1 MNKQNAVST
10 GLAGI
15 AGGGVVALVI
25 GVLGVGSTTTTVYDS
40 GGNSSTGAVPAADG
54 GTPLSAREIY
64 KRDAPGV
71 VFISSTIVQ
80 QTSDQFGF
88 GGRQSGQ
95 ATGSGFVIDK
105 KGLILTN
112 YHVVNGATAIR
123 VGFDDKKTA
132 PATLV
137 GKDPSTDLALLKVD
151 TAGLNLHPLTL
162 GSSSAVQVG
171 DPVLAIGNPFNL
183 DRTLTTGVV
192 SALQRR
198 IAAPN
203 GFQISDV
210 IQTDAAINPGNSGGP
225 LLNTAGEVIGV
236 NSQIETGGSGSSGN
250 VGIGFAVPINTAKTI
265 LPALSQGRRVERG
278 WLGVE
283 ATTVDASL
291 ASLRL
296 SSTYGALVQRVVPK
310 SPAAAAGMRGGSR
323 QRSAGGQQVLV
334 GGDIIIAAGGHE
346 IRTSDDLSTVIAGDK
361 PGTKVPMKIRRGKD
375 TITLNVT
382 LGVRPAKL

>member
-1 MNKQNAVST
+1 MNKQNAVSM
-10 GLAGI
+10 GLAGV

-25 GVLGVGSTTTTVYDS
+25 GVLGVGSTTTTVYGSAGISS
-40 GGNSSTGAVPAADG
+40 GGAVPAADG
-54 GTPLSAREIY
+54 GSPLSAREIY

-80 QTSDQFGF
+80 QTQDQFGF
-88 GGRQSGQ
+88 GGQQSGQ

-137 GKDPSTDLALLKVD
+137 GKDPSTDLALLKVNTD
-151 TAGLNLHPLTL
+151 GLDLHPLTL

-250 VGIGFAVPINTAKTI
+250 VGIGFAVPINTAKSI

-283 ATTVDASL
+283 STTVDASL
-291 ASLRL
+291 SSLRL
-296 SSTYGALVQRVVPK
+296 SSGYGALVQRVVPK
-310 SPAAAAGMRGGSR
+310 SPAAAAGIRGGSR
-323 QRSAGGQQVLV
+323 QRTTGGQQIFV

-346 IRTSDDLSTVIAGDK
+346 IRTSDDLAAVIAGDK
-361 PGTKVPMKIRRGKD
+361 PGTKVPMKVRRGKE